1 VEGGKES
8 SRMLNALQLE
18 ERNWEREREEEEE
31 AGRRKR

>member
-8 SRMLNALQLE
+8 SRMLIALQLE
-18 ERNWEREREEEEE
+18 ERKWEREREEE